1 MTLSTEY
8 VAVQTLVLHVLIDQ
22 YSFVPILAIKKEL
35 NKVAMP
41 EL

>member
-8 VAVQTLVLHVLIDQ
+8 VAVQTLILHVLVDQ
-22 YSFVPILAIKKEL
+22 YSLIPILAVKKEL